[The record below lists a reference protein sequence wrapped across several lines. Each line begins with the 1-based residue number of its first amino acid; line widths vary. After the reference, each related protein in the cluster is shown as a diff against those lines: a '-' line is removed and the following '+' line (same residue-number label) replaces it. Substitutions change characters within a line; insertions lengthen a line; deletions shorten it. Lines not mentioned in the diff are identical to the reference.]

1 MPDRTQTLKDVISAL
16 NTLDKEYFKKQQSL
30 ATAKDWKKAERL
42 QQIREGIKHSVVVI
56 QRMLDHKIEVVGI

>member
-30 ATAKDWKKAERL
+30 ATAKDWK
-42 QQIREGIKHSVVVI
+42 
-56 QRMLDHKIEVVGI
+56 MLDHKIEVVGI